1 MATFIVEIDSPLSRD
16 EVRREVL
23 IRFSIPLGN
32 ATTAI
37 ESQNEVVITYAR
49 RHRPYYIPAILLF
62 WLVFPLL
69 LLLIERTDR
78 VMFTFLDRDEGTHIL
93 VVGEDRAACAV
104 SSSSWAS
111 LARSKSSP
119 TGSRPTRT
127 ARAGRRRSGGE
138 GERAV
143 GGSSPWRGVRCP
155 RRSRERALSSAPE
168 RAASTEVRD
177 EIGTKFRLP
186 RSASERKN
194 PA

>member
-32 ATTAI
+32 ADYGI

-93 VVGEDRAACAV
+93 VVGEG
-104 SSSSWAS
+104 
-111 LARSKSSP
+111 P
-119 TGSRPTRT
+119 GSM
-127 ARAGRRRSGGE
+127 RRQFEQLGE
-138 GERAV
+138 PG
-143 GGSSPWRGVRCP
+143 
-155 RRSRERALSSAPE
+155 
-168 RAASTEVRD
+168 
-177 EIGTKFRLP
+177 
-186 RSASERKN
+186 
-194 PA
+194 